1 MPKSGRPRVIS
12 DRDDRALHCLVRR
25 MPFVTSLYLK
35 EHPASCPLRWRRS
48 NGLGCISHD
57 CQLEIITIQGNLTGD
72 RYIRDVLQPVVP
84 YFDKHALATMHVYKD
99 DNAQAS
105 SFKSSNRL
113 PPKRSR
119 DLCSLA
125 VMSPD
130 LNPIEH
136 IWDKLGHRILTR

>member
-1 MPKSGRPRVIS
+1 
-12 DRDDRALHCLVRR
+12 
-25 MPFVTSLYLK
+25 
-35 EHPASCPLRWRRS
+35 
-48 NGLGCISHD
+48 
-57 CQLEIITIQGNLTGD
+57 
-72 RYIRDVLQPVVP
+72 
-84 YFDKHALATMHVYKD
+84 MHVYKD

-113 PPKRSR
+113 PPKQSR

>member
-1 MPKSGRPRVIS
+1 MVFRTTWLEFKDMAQDP
-12 DRDDRALHCLVRR
+12 LVRR
-25 MPFVTSLYLK
+25 ELVAASCNRRPDEGLETQKYSIYLK

-57 CQLEIITIQGNLTGD
+57 CQLEIVTIQGNLTGD
-72 RYIRDVLQPVVP
+72 QYMRDVLQQVVP
-84 YFDKHALATMHVYKD
+84 YFDNHTLATMHVYMD

-113 PPKRSR
+113 PPKRSH

-125 VMSPD
+125 SHEPD
-130 LNPIEH
+130 LIPI
-136 IWDKLGHRILTR
+136 